1 MTGGPLP
8 GEDAQ
13 PGEDSR
19 PADALPGEELPGGTL
34 LTLDK
39 VTKAFRGKDGTMQ
52 EILHPTTLAIGR
64 GERVAIVGPSG
75 SGKST
80 LLSLLGTLDM
90 PTSGC
95 LRYDGDDVAAMSGR
109 QRSALRS
116 ERIGFVFQRFHLIDT
131 VSALENVMT
140 GLQYT
145 ALPRAERRSRAVDA
159 LTKVGLE
166 HRLHHR
172 PSQLSGGEQQ
182 RVAIARALVK
192 QPDIMFAD
200 EPTGALDTETGHAII
215 DLLFEAADAAAGA
228 AAGSNADD
236 GVAGAAGAT
245 GASLV
250 VVTHDMNIAARFP
263 RQLHIRDGVVT
274 ERGSATQ
281 RGSAT
286 ERISE
291 ADRGDR
297 QQSEGCSHE

>member
-1 MTGGPLP
+1 MTG
-8 GEDAQ
+8 E
-13 PGEDSR
+13 
-19 PADALPGEELPGGTL
+19 ALPGEELPGGTL

-200 EPTGALDTETGHAII
+200 EPTGALDTETGHTII
-215 DLLFEAADAAAGA
+215 DLLFDAADAAGMADAVSSA
-228 AAGSNADD
+228 ACGNTDD
-236 GVAGAAGAT
+236 GVVGATGAAKAT

-274 ERGSATQ
+274 ERGSTAELGSAAQ

-297 QQSEGCSHE
+297 QQSEGCNHE